1 MHEIQ
6 RKLLSLAE
14 SVNLAELTLREIGA
28 KIGETSPQKVK
39 HHLQQLEKRGL
50 IRIDKVKGI
59 IEKASAGF
67 VSGLGG
73 AMRLFAIPIL
83 GAANA
88 GPAVDIS
95 DQRIE
100 GYLRVSST
108 MLSSK
113 RKADHLFALKVD
125 GPSMNRVV
133 IDGKRIEDGDYVIID
148 SSVLNPK
155 NGDVVLSIID
165 GMANIKRFYRDE
177 TNKQVVLV
185 SDSTQSFPPI
195 YIHANDNYRVNGKV
209 VQVIKKPKI
218 KE

>member
-14 SVNLAELTLREIGA
+14 NINLAELTLREIGA

-59 IEKASAGF
+59 IEKASAGL
-67 VSGLGG
+67 VAGLGNT
-73 AMRLFAIPIL
+73 MRLFAIPIL

-108 MLSSK
+108 MLSRK

-148 SSVLNPK
+148 NSVVNPK
-155 NGDVVLSIID
+155 NGDIVLSLID

-177 TNKQVVLV
+177 TNKQVVLI

-195 YIHANDNYRVNGKV
+195 YIHANDNYRVNGIV

>member
-6 RKLLSLAE
+6 KKLLVLAE
-14 SVNLAELTLREIGA
+14 SMNLAELTLREIGA

-59 IEKASAGF
+59 IEKAVGGF
-67 VSGLGG
+67 VAGLGEKV
-73 AMRLFAIPIL
+73 RLFAIPIL

-100 GYLRVSST
+100 GYLRVSSS
-108 MLSSK
+108 MLLNK

-148 SSVLNPK
+148 SSIVNPK

-177 TNKQVVLV
+177 TNKQVVLM

-209 VQVIKKPKI
+209 VQVIKKPKL
-218 KE
+218 KR

>member
-14 SVNLAELTLREIGA
+14 NINLAELTLREIGA

-59 IEKASAGF
+59 IEKASAGL
-67 VSGLGG
+67 VAGLGNT
-73 AMRLFAIPIL
+73 MRLFAIPIL

-108 MLSSK
+108 MLLRK

-148 SSVLNPK
+148 SSVVNPK

-177 TNKQVVLV
+177 TNKQVVLM

-209 VQVIKKPKI
+209 VRVIKKPKI